1 MHPKLEAL
9 IARQRARE
17 AAKADRA
24 LIELGLCTEKK
35 VYFEGRISDADAREL
50 GFDQSEIVGGAR
62 MRYRVERTPLPLTA
76 EERAI
81 ALKIYETRVREARER
96 AKDAPPRRLRLEGR
110 MCAEERYGRWNGI
123 GQLFSWMG
131 VALWVAGLVLGSA
144 SSSLSCRFCRCFCC
158 SASSAWRP
166 SPAARCTI
174 CTTTP
179 PATSA
184 GGGPKP
190 PKNRTIDGHRD
201 GRMLQFY
208 FDLIV

>member
-62 MRYRVERTPLPLTA
+62 MRYRVERTPLPLTG

-81 ALKIYETRVREARER
+81 ALKIYETRVREAKER

-131 VALWVAGLVLGSA
+131 VALWVAGLILGSA
-144 SSSLSCRFCRCFCC
+144 KFIFELPLLLFGILGMVPISSGALHDLYNDTAGNLRRRR
-158 SASSAWRP
+158 AE
-166 SPAARCTI
+166 AAE
-174 CTTTP
+174 
-179 PATSA
+179 
-184 GGGPKP
+184 KP
-190 PKNRTIDGHRD
+190 DD
-201 GRMLQFY
+201 
-208 FDLIV
+208 

>member
-17 AAKADRA
+17 AAEADRA

-35 VYFEGRISDADAREL
+35 VYFGGQISDADAREL

-96 AKDAPPRRLRLEGR
+96 AKDASPRRLRLEGR

-144 SSSLSCRFCRCFCC
+144 KFIFELPLLPMLLLFGILGMAPISSGALHDLYNDTAGNLRRRR
-158 SASSAWRP
+158 AE
-166 SPAARCTI
+166 AAE
-174 CTTTP
+174 
-179 PATSA
+179 
-184 GGGPKP
+184 KP
-190 PKNRTIDGHRD
+190 DD
-201 GRMLQFY
+201 
-208 FDLIV
+208 

>member
-9 IARQRARE
+9 IARQRACE
-17 AAKADRA
+17 AAEADRA

-35 VYFEGRISDADAREL
+35 VYFEGQISDADAREL

-62 MRYRVERTPLPLTA
+62 MRYRVERTPLPLTG

-110 MCAEERYGRWNGI
+110 MYAEERYGRWNGI

-144 SSSLSCRFCRCFCC
+144 KFIFELPLLPMLLLFGILGMAPISTGALHDLYGDV
-158 SASSAWRP
+158 
-166 SPAARCTI
+166 AANLRDRRAEI
-174 CTTTP
+174 
-179 PATSA
+179 AE
-184 GGGPKP
+184 KP
-190 PKNRTIDGHRD
+190 DD
-201 GRMLQFY
+201 
-208 FDLIV
+208 

>member
-9 IARQRARE
+9 IDRQRELPEADYVAFLARE
-17 AAKADRA
+17 AAEADRA

-35 VYFEGRISDADAREL
+35 VYFEGQISDADAREL

-144 SSSLSCRFCRCFCC
+144 KFIFELPLLPMLLLFGILGMAPISSGALHDLYNDTAGNLRRRR
-158 SASSAWRP
+158 AE
-166 SPAARCTI
+166 AAE
-174 CTTTP
+174 
-179 PATSA
+179 
-184 GGGPKP
+184 KP
-190 PKNRTIDGHRD
+190 DD
-201 GRMLQFY
+201 
-208 FDLIV
+208 